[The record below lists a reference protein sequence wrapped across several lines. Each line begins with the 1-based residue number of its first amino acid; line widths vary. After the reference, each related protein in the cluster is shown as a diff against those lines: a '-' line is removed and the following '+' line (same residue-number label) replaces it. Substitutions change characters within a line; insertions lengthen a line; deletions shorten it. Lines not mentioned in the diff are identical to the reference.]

1 MTTRSLK
8 RLIHGGCLL
17 AAAVLLSGAIAGCGG
32 TKSSGPAGTTPLAG
46 NRAQQ
51 AEHLLSQVRDYD
63 LRGRWSQVVRTTGVL
78 LDYYGDDPRCA
89 DALVLAVPAAL
100 QAGDPDDAL
109 QMAGRLAGDFGGDP
123 RLLPTLAGAR
133 DIAVSG
139 RDTVTAAAFE
149 VMMWRRD
156 PAWVLPDSAVVS
168 PLPLVSRLDGA
179 GLDRLARLFP
189 GPDTA
194 GLLGYHRVLVLSRLG
209 RKAEA
214 AALAQTLAASL
225 PGERWAAAAVA
236 AATGGSLSEAIPGP
250 AAGPRKI
257 GLLVPLTGRYAGYGN
272 AMDEAARLAIAHVST
287 ESDMEIVLEDLDT
300 GADPVTA
307 AHMARRLC
315 ADPAVEVIVGAL
327 RTGTTVAAALVA
339 SGRGV
344 PLVSPTAS
352 NERIATLGGGIYQTN
367 LDDQREVMA
376 LADLAVDVLL
386 KKRLAI
392 LGPDT
397 PTGHHL
403 ADLFAGRVD
412 TLGGMIVAEAYF
424 PPSVTDFR
432 AQILEIRRR
441 EPEAVFVPCTFEQM
455 TLLGPQLDF
464 HHLGALVL
472 GPGAW
477 STVTP
482 SKQQAAAFE
491 GVIFPDAQA
500 RFPSSWVEQFSG
512 GWPRDVYS
520 AEQTTVARMTY
531 LAVRQVVATCLETGC
546 RGREDLARALA
557 ARLSAGGDQ
566 AGGGVDLDR
575 LGQALR
581 LVRKGRTLVFPAAL
595 FRPGMAAADTVTAEA
610 GEDSLSGSLANPLGG
625 GAEATDG
632 SR

>member
-1 MTTRSLK
+1 MTARSLK

-17 AAAVLLSGAIAGCGG
+17 ATAVLLSGAVVGCGG
-32 TKSSGPAGTTPLAG
+32 TKSGGSAGTTPLAG

-51 AEHLLSQVRDYD
+51 AEHLLAQIRDYD
-63 LRGRWSQVVRTTGVL
+63 MRGRWSQVVRTTGVL
-78 LDYYGDDPRCA
+78 LDYYGEDPRCA

-100 QAGDPDDAL
+100 QAGDPDEAL
-109 QMAGRLAGDFGGDP
+109 QMAERLADDYGDDP
-123 RLLPTLAGAR
+123 RLLPTLAGVR
-133 DIAVSG
+133 DVAVAD

-156 PAWVLPDSAVVS
+156 PTWVLPDSATVS
-168 PLPLVSRLDGA
+168 PLPLVSRLDGT
-179 GLDRLARLFP
+179 GLDRLALLFP

-194 GLLGYHRVLVLSRLG
+194 GLLGYHRVLALFRHGL
-209 RKAEA
+209 KAEA
-214 AALAQTLAASL
+214 AALARTLAASL
-225 PGERWAAAAVA
+225 PGNPWAFAAVGA
-236 AATGGSLSEAIPGP
+236 VAEGPLPGALTGP

-272 AMDEAARLAIAHVST
+272 AMDEAARLAIAHMST
-287 ESDMEIVLEDLDT
+287 ETGAEIVLEDLDT

-315 ADPAVEVIVGAL
+315 ADPGVRVIVGAL

-352 NERIATLGGGIYQTN
+352 NERIATLGDGIYQTN

-403 ADLFAGRVD
+403 ADLFGSRVD
-412 TLGGMIVAEAYF
+412 SLGGTIVAEAFF

-432 AQILEIRRR
+432 AQILEVRRR

-482 SKQQAAAFE
+482 STQQAAAFE

-500 RFPSSWVEQFSG
+500 RFPASWLDQFSD
-512 GWPRDVYS
+512 GWPQDVYS
-520 AEQTTVARMTY
+520 SEQTTVARMTY
-531 LAVRQVVATCLETGC
+531 LAVRQVAAACLETGC
-546 RGREDLARALA
+546 RGRGDLARALA

-575 LGQALR
+575 LGQGLR

-595 FRPGMAAADTVTAEA
+595 FRPGLAAADTATAEA
-610 GEDSLSGSLANPLGG
+610 PRDSLSDPAGMPSGSE
-625 GAEATDG
+625 AEATAG